1 MSVVNK
7 SEIRKIGREVRSD
20 IPEPLG
26 YCYPASKKIV
36 RKLKNKYGLTDSQ
49 VFIKEVR
56 VGKSGTIKHYVV
68 QLKAKCV
75 KDTDYRGSLLID
87 VTLDQYCDENLCENR
102 NEGGVRISFGSQSKI
117 NKINIYEF
125 GKAPYS
131 NT

>member
-1 MSVVNK
+1 MSVVSK
-7 SEIRKIGREVRSD
+7 DEIREIGLEARSD

-36 RKLKNKYGLTDSQ
+36 KKLKNRYRLTDSQ

-56 VGKSGTIKHYVV
+56 LGKSGTIRHYVV
-68 QLKAKCV
+68 QLKSKCV

-87 VTLDQYCDENLCENR
+87 VTLDQYCDANLRENR
-102 NEGGVRISFGSQSKI
+102 NEGGVKISFGLKSKI
-117 NKINIYEF
+117 NKVNIYEF
-125 GKAPYS
+125 GKAPY